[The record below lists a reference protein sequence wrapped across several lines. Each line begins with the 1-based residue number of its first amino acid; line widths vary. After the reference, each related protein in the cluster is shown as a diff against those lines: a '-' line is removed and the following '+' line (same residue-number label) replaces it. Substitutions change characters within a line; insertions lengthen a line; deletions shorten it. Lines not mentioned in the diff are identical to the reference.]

1 MHPQISPGERS
12 ERDNGA
18 GSTVVFVHVQAS
30 RILAVQ
36 LHSLHRSVLQMKR
49 DFGTVLHT
57 IVITSTLMF
66 RQLELTN
73 SELCRIQIRC

>member
-18 GSTVVFVHVQAS
+18 GSTVVFVHVQVS

-49 DFGTVLHT
+49 DFR
-57 IVITSTLMF
+57 F
-66 RQLELTN
+66 
-73 SELCRIQIRC
+73 